1 MTNFRIIII
10 YLLVDWLYTLIN
22 LIMVDRR
29 AYRHTNSSINIVEY
43 GFVFIRYLV
52 PMLFLG
58 ATDYVLKAHGIFIH
72 TMFMLIVVLTAMKVV
87 GTLVETIAR
96 TFYHRYEYKARVR
109 EVSRIKEEINFGQD
123 QVDEYLRSIE
133 EDGDE

>member
-10 YLLVDWLYTLIN
+10 YLLVDWLYTLVN

-29 AYRHTNSSINIVEY
+29 AYKHTNSSINIVEY

-58 ATDYVLKAHGIFIH
+58 VVDFVLKANGIFVH
-72 TMFMLIVVLTAMKVV
+72 TMFTLIVVLTAMKIV

-96 TFYHRYEYKARVR
+96 TFYHRYEYKEKVKEVARL
-109 EVSRIKEEINFGQD
+109 KEEINFGKD

-133 EDGDE
+133 EDGDK

>member
-10 YLLVDWLYTLIN
+10 YLLVDWLYTLVN

-72 TMFMLIVVLTAMKVV
+72 TMFMLIVILIAMKVI

-96 TFYHRYEYKARVR
+96 TFYHRYEYKERVKEVARL
-109 EVSRIKEEINFGQD
+109 KEEINFGQD

>member
-10 YLLVDWLYTLIN
+10 YLLVDWLYTLVN

-72 TMFMLIVVLTAMKVV
+72 TMLMLIVILIAMKVI

-96 TFYHRYEYKARVR
+96 TFYHRYEYKERVKEVARL
-109 EVSRIKEEINFGQD
+109 KEEINFGQD

>member
-1 MTNFRIIII
+1 MINFKVIII
-10 YLLVDWLYTLIN
+10 YLMVDWLYTLIN

-29 AYRHTNSSINIVEY
+29 AYKHTNSSINIVEY

-58 ATDYVLKAHGIFIH
+58 VMDYVLKAHGIFVH
-72 TMFMLIVVLTAMKVV
+72 SMLTLIVVLTAMKVV

-109 EVSRIKEEINFGQD
+109 EVSRIKEEINFGQN

>member
-10 YLLVDWLYTLIN
+10 YLLVDWLYTLVN

-58 ATDYVLKAHGIFIH
+58 ATDYVLKANGIFIH
-72 TMFMLIVVLTAMKVV
+72 TMFMLIVILIAMKVI

-96 TFYHRYEYKARVR
+96 TFYHRYEYKERVKEVARL
-109 EVSRIKEEINFGQD
+109 KEEINFGQD

>member
-10 YLLVDWLYTLIN
+10 YLLVDWLYTLVN

-29 AYRHTNSSINIVEY
+29 AYKHTNSSINIVEY

-52 PMLFLG
+52 PILFLG
-58 ATDYVLKAHGIFIH
+58 IVDFVLKANGILIH
-72 TMFMLIVVLTAMKVV
+72 TMFTLIVVLTAMKIV

-96 TFYHRYEYKARVR
+96 TFYHRYEYKEKVKEVARL
-109 EVSRIKEEINFGQD
+109 KEEINFGKD

>member
-10 YLLVDWLYTLIN
+10 YLLVDWLYTLVN

-58 ATDYVLKAHGIFIH
+58 ATDYVLKAQGIFIH
-72 TMFMLIVVLTAMKVV
+72 TMLMLIVILIAMKVI

-96 TFYHRYEYKARVR
+96 TFYHRYEYKERVKEVARL
-109 EVSRIKEEINFGQD
+109 KEEINFGQD

>member
-10 YLLVDWLYTLIN
+10 YLLVDWLYTLVN

-29 AYRHTNSSINIVEY
+29 AYKHTNSSINIVEY

-58 ATDYVLKAHGIFIH
+58 ATDYVLKANGIFIH
-72 TMFMLIVVLTAMKVV
+72 TMFMLIVILIAMKVI

-96 TFYHRYEYKARVR
+96 TFYHRYEYKERVKEVARL
-109 EVSRIKEEINFGQD
+109 KEEINFGQD

>member
-1 MTNFRIIII
+1 MTNFKVIII
-10 YLLVDWLYTLIN
+10 YLLVDWLYTLFN

-29 AYRHTNSSINIVEY
+29 AYKHTNSSINIVEY

-58 ATDYVLKAHGIFIH
+58 ATGFVLKANGIFIH
-72 TMFMLIVVLTAMKVV
+72 SMFMLIVILATMKIV

-96 TFYHRYEYKARVR
+96 TFYHRYEYKERVK
-109 EVSRIKEEINFGQD
+109 EVAKLKEEINFGQD
-123 QVDEYLRSIE
+123 QVDEYLRSIK